1 MLQGHIYQTM
11 SANIGL
17 HCLSACLKD
26 DRCQSFN
33 FVMSLQMCE
42 FSDRTKEARPEDF
55 IPDADRYYFR
65 KYIKRAQLGSIS
77 ELAAESCK
85 EIKMSEGRA
94 PNGKYWMSS
103 IKPGI
108 PVLAFCDMN
117 TEDVDE
123 CTASSPVCHENAAC
137 NNTLGSY
144 QCTCKRGF
152 AGDGKICRDVDECT
166 ASSPVCHVNATC
178 NNAIG
183 SYQCTC
189 RPGYAGDGKTCRDF
203 NECSSSPSP
212 CHVNAKC
219 QNTEGSYV
227 CLCEAGYTGN
237 GKTCTDIDECNA
249 SPSPCHAKA
258 KCKNNQGSY
267 LCSCEAGYTGDG
279 KTCTDFN
286 ECSSS
291 PSPCHVNA
299 KCQNTEGSYLCLCEA
314 GYTGNGKTCTDIDE
328 CNASP
333 SPCHAKAKCKN
344 NQGSYLCSC
353 EAGYTGDGKTC
364 TVIPRSCEGIL
375 KTNSK
380 ATDGIYA
387 ISTGSS
393 TFQLYCDMTT
403 SGQAWTLTAR
413 FSSNDSKNWM
423 IDSGKWWYDKNV
435 EFGETANPSSNTDM
449 ISQAFWLVSGQEFKI
464 TRSDDP
470 QHTALLQTTG
480 DCLGGQTFRT
490 KMTSYGDFR
499 NGRVWASDRCLG
511 NCRIQYG
518 GQYNTTDGFQQAT
531 CNGNIQNATQIGFW
545 CDWNGG
551 DGAVLMIGGGGLTC
565 NRADH
570 GIGITEANQA
580 SFVKTFPK
588 HDFGNDANHAPAKS
602 YSLNLWLH

>member
-1 MLQGHIYQTM
+1 M

-189 RPGYAGDGKTCRDF
+189 KPGYAGDGKTCRDF

-249 SPSPCHAKA
+249 S
-258 KCKNNQGSY
+258 
-267 LCSCEAGYTGDG
+267 L
-279 KTCTDFN
+279 
-286 ECSSS
+286 
-291 PSPCHVNA
+291 
-299 KCQNTEGSYLCLCEA
+299 
-314 GYTGNGKTCTDIDE
+314 
-328 CNASP
+328 

-375 KTNSK
+375 KRSSK

-413 FSSNDSKNWM
+413 FSNNDSKNWM

-435 EFGETANPSSNTDM
+435 EFGETTNPSSNTDM

-480 DCLGGQTFRT
+480 DCLGGQTIRT

-499 NGRVWASDRCLG
+499 NGTVWASDRCLG

-518 GQYNTTDGFQQAT
+518 GQYDTTDGFQQAT

-545 CDWNGG
+545 CDWSGG
-551 DGAVLMIGGGGLTC
+551 DGAVLMIGGGGATC

-570 GIGITEANQA
+570 GIGITEADHA

-588 HDFGNDANHAPAKS
+588 HDFGNEANHAPAKS

>member
-1 MLQGHIYQTM
+1 MKTLSLLLISVVICQIVDETKSQQCPAFGSEESILGWMLQGHIYQTM
-11 SANIGL
+11 MANIGL
-17 HCLSACLKD
+17 HCLLVCLKD
-26 DRCQSFN
+26 HRCQSFN
-33 FVMSLQMCE
+33 FVMSLHMCE
-42 FSDRTKEARPEDF
+42 FSDRTKEARPKDF

-65 KYIKRAQLGSIS
+65 KYINRVPLGSIS
-77 ELAAESCK
+77 DLAATSCK
-85 EIKMSEGRA
+85 EIKMSEGRS

-108 PVLAFCDMN
+108 PVLAFCDMK

-123 CTASSPVCHENAAC
+123 CTAFSPVCHVNAVC
-137 NNTLGSY
+137 NNNLGSY
-144 QCTCKRGF
+144 LCTCKPGY
-152 AGDGKICRDVDECT
+152 AGDGKICR
-166 ASSPVCHVNATC
+166 
-178 NNAIG
+178 
-183 SYQCTC
+183 
-189 RPGYAGDGKTCRDF
+189 
-203 NECSSSPSP
+203 
-212 CHVNAKC
+212 
-219 QNTEGSYV
+219 
-227 CLCEAGYTGN
+227 
-237 GKTCTDIDECNA
+237 
-249 SPSPCHAKA
+249 
-258 KCKNNQGSY
+258 
-267 LCSCEAGYTGDG
+267 
-279 KTCTDFN
+279 DFN

>member
-1 MLQGHIYQTM
+1 MWRNYAAIVSADMKILFVFSIFVVICQLINKTETQQCPAFGSEESILGWRLQGHIYQTM
-11 SANIGL
+11 MANIGL

-33 FVMSLQMCE
+33 FVMSLHMCE

-65 KYIKRAQLGSIS
+65 KYIHRVPLGSIS

-85 EIKMSEGRA
+85 EIKMSEGRP

-108 PVLAFCDMN
+108 PVLAFCDMK
-117 TEDVDE
+117 TE
-123 CTASSPVCHENAAC
+123 
-137 NNTLGSY
+137 
-144 QCTCKRGF
+144 
-152 AGDGKICRDVDECT
+152 DVDECT

-178 NNAIG
+178 NNTLG
-183 SYQCTC
+183 SYQCICKPGYSGDGETC
-189 RPGYAGDGKTCRDF
+189 RDVDECTASSPVCHANATCNNTLGSYRCTCKPGYA
-203 NECSSSPSP
+203 
-212 CHVNAKC
+212 
-219 QNTEGSYV
+219 
-227 CLCEAGYTGN
+227 GN
-237 GKTCTDIDECNA
+237 GKTCR
-249 SPSPCHAKA
+249 
-258 KCKNNQGSY
+258 
-267 LCSCEAGYTGDG
+267 
-279 KTCTDFN
+279 
-286 ECSSS
+286 
-291 PSPCHVNA
+291 
-299 KCQNTEGSYLCLCEA
+299 
-314 GYTGNGKTCTDIDE
+314 
-328 CNASP
+328 
-333 SPCHAKAKCKN
+333 
-344 NQGSYLCSC
+344 
-353 EAGYTGDGKTC
+353 
-364 TVIPRSCEGIL
+364 VISCEGIL
-375 KTNSK
+375 KRNSK

-413 FSSNDSKNWM
+413 FSNSDSKNWM
-423 IDSGKWWYDKNV
+423 IDSGKWWYDKTV
-435 EFGETANPSSNTDM
+435 EFGETTNPSSNTDM

-499 NGRVWASDRCLG
+499 NGTVWASDRCLG

-518 GQYNTTDGFQQAT
+518 GQYDTTDGFQQAT

-545 CDWNGG
+545 CDWSGG
-551 DGAVLMIGGGGLTC
+551 DGAVLMIGGGGPTC

-570 GIGITEANQA
+570 GIGITEANEA
-580 SFVKTFPK
+580 SFVATGVPE
-588 HDFGNDANHAPAKS
+588 HDFGNEADHTPAKS

>member
-1 MLQGHIYQTM
+1 MIICCNAHYTHHSDKQCVAKHYKTIPEVTGVESHSIVAACNCTDVMSLRGFLSLVKLGNVKRLECLCVCKEILSGKHFTAVIAKEMKTLSVLLISVVICQIVDETKSQQCPAFGSEESILGWMLQGHIYQTM
-11 SANIGL
+11 MANIGL
-17 HCLSACLKD
+17 HCLSVCLKD
-26 DRCQSFN
+26 HRCQSFN
-33 FVMSLQMCE
+33 FVMSLHMCE
-42 FSDRTKEARPEDF
+42 FSDRTKEARPKDF

-65 KYIKRAQLGSIS
+65 KYINRVPLGSIS
-77 ELAAESCK
+77 DLAAESCK
-85 EIKMSEGRA
+85 EIKMSEGRS

-108 PVLAFCDMN
+108 PVLAFCDMK

-123 CTASSPVCHENAAC
+123 CTASSPVGHVNAVC
-137 NNTLGSY
+137 NNNLGSY
-144 QCTCKRGF
+144 LCTCKPGY
-152 AGDGKICRDVDECT
+152 AGDGKICR
-166 ASSPVCHVNATC
+166 
-178 NNAIG
+178 
-183 SYQCTC
+183 
-189 RPGYAGDGKTCRDF
+189 
-203 NECSSSPSP
+203 
-212 CHVNAKC
+212 
-219 QNTEGSYV
+219 
-227 CLCEAGYTGN
+227 
-237 GKTCTDIDECNA
+237 
-249 SPSPCHAKA
+249 
-258 KCKNNQGSY
+258 
-267 LCSCEAGYTGDG
+267 
-279 KTCTDFN
+279 DFN

-518 GQYNTTDGFQQAT
+518 GQYDTTDGFQQAT

>member
-1 MLQGHIYQTM
+1 MQILLNSFLDMWKSYAAIVAKNMKTLFVFSIFVVICQIINKTETQQCPAFGSEESILGWMLQGHIYQTM
-11 SANIGL
+11 MANIGL

-33 FVMSLQMCE
+33 LVISLHMCE

-55 IPDADRYYFR
+55 IPDADRYYFG
-65 KYIKRAQLGSIS
+65 KYMNRAPIGSIS

-108 PVLAFCDMN
+108 PVLAFCDMK
-117 TEDVDE
+117 TE
-123 CTASSPVCHENAAC
+123 
-137 NNTLGSY
+137 
-144 QCTCKRGF
+144 
-152 AGDGKICRDVDECT
+152 DVDECT

-178 NNAIG
+178 SNTLG
-183 SYQCTC
+183 SYRCTC
-189 RPGYAGDGKTCRDF
+189 KPGYAGDGKTCR
-203 NECSSSPSP
+203 
-212 CHVNAKC
+212 
-219 QNTEGSYV
+219 
-227 CLCEAGYTGN
+227 
-237 GKTCTDIDECNA
+237 
-249 SPSPCHAKA
+249 
-258 KCKNNQGSY
+258 
-267 LCSCEAGYTGDG
+267 
-279 KTCTDFN
+279 
-286 ECSSS
+286 
-291 PSPCHVNA
+291 
-299 KCQNTEGSYLCLCEA
+299 
-314 GYTGNGKTCTDIDE
+314 
-328 CNASP
+328 
-333 SPCHAKAKCKN
+333 
-344 NQGSYLCSC
+344 
-353 EAGYTGDGKTC
+353 
-364 TVIPRSCEGIL
+364 VIPRSCEGIL
-375 KTNSK
+375 KRYSK

-413 FSSNDSKNWM
+413 FSNNDSKNWM

-518 GQYNTTDGFQQAT
+518 GQYDKTDGFEQAT

-545 CDWNGG
+545 CDWSGG
-551 DGAVLMIGGGGLTC
+551 DGAVLMIGGGGATC